1 MDIQKSKALIPGAT
15 RPVGRAIARKLAEQ
29 GATLILP
36 WIDDWP
42 EDAESLQE
50 EFGQS
55 HSPHLLVQV
64 DLLDGQQVVDLIAQ
78 IDSAFGSLDIL
89 INNIERGGMPVLHG
103 SYHRRVNRKQWQ
115 LEMDTTLQA
124 KWRLFDGCLPLLQ
137 RVDTA
142 AVVNISSIAGLVGR
156 SGPAAK
162 LFNDGYAAANRGIS
176 SLTETWARLGSP
188 DIRVNELMLGLID
201 SRHGENTRGWELLT
215 EAEQQELLDHTL
227 LGRTGKPED
236 VAKAVL
242 YLVRDAAFMS
252 GSILRLDGGY
262 ILGGDTARTMPAGF
276 LEG

>member
-1 MDIQKSKALIPGAT
+1 
-15 RPVGRAIARKLAEQ
+15 
-29 GATLILP
+29 
-36 WIDDWP
+36 
-42 EDAESLQE
+42 
-50 EFGQS
+50 
-55 HSPHLLVQV
+55 VQV